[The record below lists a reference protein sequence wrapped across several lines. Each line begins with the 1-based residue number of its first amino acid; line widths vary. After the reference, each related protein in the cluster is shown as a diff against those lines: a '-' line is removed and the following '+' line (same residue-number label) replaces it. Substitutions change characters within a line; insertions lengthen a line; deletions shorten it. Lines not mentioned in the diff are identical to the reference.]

1 MLLPSFQSG
10 NQVSLTTSKSAPRV
24 RTMTVEEN
32 HIINIDG
39 SQNKPSSSS
48 QQQQSKPVNL
58 PHHALSGSS
67 AANGAT
73 NRSLTEEID
82 EPTQHLLMADPEDPP
97 HPGAQAGLPTMT
109 GDQYV
114 HTPGVHDSDT
124 ESVVSARS
132 KTTSQ
137 LEEEAKMP
145 WYRGVTCKDIR
156 AITPTLLI
164 LLGGLL
170 IMIFVIPYAF
180 SSVIK
185 QLKAEQ
191 LMEEAKQRELE
202 ARLAARLNQTLEA
215 AATSTTL
222 GPTISEGEELFEN
235 ES

>member
-1 MLLPSFQSG
+1 
-10 NQVSLTTSKSAPRV
+10 
-24 RTMTVEEN
+24 MTVEEN

-39 SQNKPSSSS
+39 SQKTTKLPAATSSSASNKKPSGLLAQRS
-48 QQQQSKPVNL
+48 
-58 PHHALSGSS
+58 H
-67 AANGAT
+67 ANGAI
-73 NRSLTEEID
+73 NPSLLTEEID

-97 HPGAQAGLPTMT
+97 HPGAQAGLPSMT
-109 GDQYV
+109 GAEYV
-114 HTPGVHDSDT
+114 HTPGLHDSDT

-156 AITPTLLI
+156 AIMPTLLI

-202 ARLAARLNQTLEA
+202 ARIAARLNATL
-215 AATSTTL
+215 TTTTL
-222 GPTISEGEELFEN
+222 GPTVSEGEGEELFEN
-235 ES
+235 DGES